1 MRYRRPPNRPAAGGA
16 EPRRYHGAQM
26 SATRDAQDANSA
38 SRGGSAAAQP
48 HPASD
53 TGIPPWVAAL
63 LLWLAGNGLR
73 LTILAVPP
81 VIAMIRDDLRLS
93 ATEVGLLSSIPPAM
107 FAIAALAGSL
117 LVARLGVTVALV
129 GGLVLVAAGS
139 ALRGVSANY
148 IALLVTTIVMSAGV
162 ALMQPIMPTAV
173 RQWLP
178 KRIGLG
184 TALYTNG
191 LLVGEILAVLL
202 TIPVVLPLVHGNW
215 RLSLVVW
222 SVPIAIIAIIV
233 YAFAPRASFMHA
245 ANAGLPRKWLP
256 DWHIGLVWRLGA
268 LFCCI
273 NAIYFAVNAFI
284 PIYLTSHGRA
294 DLISATLTALNF
306 GQIPASL
313 LLLGVARRLERR
325 AWAYVASGLVSFAAI
340 VALAFAIGPLT
351 PLWAGILGFSD
362 AAALILG
369 LTLPPLLCAPE
380 DVARTSAG
388 VFTLS
393 YGGAVGIAL
402 LAGALWDATGIAW
415 LTFAPMAA
423 CAVILAAVTLVLR
436 AQRELR

>member
-1 MRYRRPPNRPAAGGA
+1 MTGEDEHAAIWRPLA
-16 EPRRYHGAQM
+16 
-26 SATRDAQDANSA
+26 
-38 SRGGSAAAQP
+38 
-48 HPASD
+48 
-53 TGIPPWVAAL
+53 
-63 LLWLAGNGLR
+63 LLWLSGVALR

-81 VIAMIRDDLRLS
+81 VIPAISAEFGLS
-93 ATEVGLLSSIPPAM
+93 ATEVGLLGSIAPLL
-107 FAIAALAGSL
+107 FAVAATGGAL
-117 LVARLGVTVALV
+117 LVARIGVRGALV
-129 GGLVLVAAGS
+129 GGLVIVAAGT
-139 ALRGVSANY
+139 ALRGLAIDFTWLIVAS
-148 IALLVTTIVMSAGV
+148 VVMSAGV
-162 ALMQPIMPTAV
+162 AIMQPVMPTTV
-173 RQWLP
+173 RHWMP
-178 KRIGLG
+178 PGHIGLG
-184 TALYTNG
+184 TATYTNG
-191 LLVGEILAVLL
+191 LLVGEVIPVFVMLPVVVPLMGGSWRAALAVWA
-202 TIPVVLPLVHGNW
+202 IPVALTALFVH
-215 RLSLVVW
+215 R
-222 SVPIAIIAIIV
+222 A
-233 YAFAPRASFMHA
+233 APRFPDPFVALRHS
-245 ANAGLPRKWLP
+245 PRRWMP
-256 DWHIGLVWRLGA
+256 DWRRGLVWRLGI

-313 LLLGVARRLERR
+313 LLLGGARRLERR
-325 AWAYVASGLVSFAAI
+325 AWAYVASGLVSFAAV